1 MRRLGALLLGLL
13 LAGPAAADPAADL
26 LAAVDEVSNRGDD
39 AHLVL
44 DVQTTDARGNP
55 AERTLEM
62 WQKGTDKR
70 LVKFTAPARLA
81 GIGMLVPDG
90 DTIYLYLPSY
100 GRVRRVIGEAR
111 GDAFVGTDFAMEDLA
126 RISWADDYVPELV
139 EDHHLRL
146 TPKEGTDSSSARV
159 ELYVREADNL
169 PARVEHYDAEGTL
182 LRRITFDDVQE
193 VDGRPLA
200 HAIVVDDISRS
211 RTTRATVQLAAFNR
225 GLEDDLF
232 TVNALSR

>member
-1 MRRLGALLLGLL
+1 MNRAGLLLAGLL
-13 LAGPAAADPAADL
+13 LAGPAAADPAGDL
-26 LAAVDEVSNRGDD
+26 LAAVDEVSNQGDD
-39 AHLVL
+39 AHLIL

-55 AERTLEM
+55 AERTLEL
-62 WQKGTDKR
+62 WQKGDDKR

-81 GIGMLVPDG
+81 GVGMLVPDG

-111 GDAFVGTDFAMEDLA
+111 GDSFVGTDFAMEDLA
-126 RISWADDYVPELV
+126 RISWAEDYVPELV

-146 TPKEGTDSSSARV
+146 TPKDGADSSSARV
-159 ELYVREADNL
+159 DLHVRESDKL
-169 PARVEHYDAEGTL
+169 PASVEHYDDEGNL
-182 LRRITFDDVQE
+182 LRRIAFDDVRE

-200 HAIVVDDISRS
+200 HDIVVDDISRS
-211 RTTRATVQLAAFNR
+211 RTTRATVQSAAFNR